1 MSSLIR
7 YLARVTP
14 QLLTFEP
21 LLRALGVRESLLP
34 RDYVHANTCFV
45 RDAKEQPLSPESLKA
60 CVASLGAIVTSAV
73 AEGSA
78 DVLTQHGSVF
88 VPDTACVL
96 RPVAELS
103 FDDAPWMSTALRA
116 QPDGAGLRFVHESVA
131 SSLAEA
137 LHACAHHGASTPH
150 RFVHESVAS
159 SLAEALGAR
168 SLRYMLLL
176 EEKLTDRLPC
186 PTTEQVGRALA
197 EGAPGMHVLMDLIE
211 VAEALGA
218 HAVHLLLDRR
228 KHGTHSLL
236 SPSLSAFQAEALC
249 VYMPGVLLDKVR

>member
-34 RDYVHANTCFV
+34 RDYVHANTCFM

-96 RPVAELS
+96 RPVAELT

-116 QPDGAGLRFVHESVA
+116 QPDGAGL
-131 SSLAEA
+131 
-137 LHACAHHGASTPH
+137 

>member
-34 RDYVHANTCFV
+34 RDYVHANTCFM

-60 CVASLGAIVTSAV
+60 CVASLAAIVTSAV
-73 AEGSA
+73 AEGSD

-96 RPVAELS
+96 RPVAELT

-150 RFVHESVAS
+150 RHAS
-159 SLAEALGAR
+159 
-168 SLRYMLLL
+168 
-176 EEKLTDRLPC
+176 
-186 PTTEQVGRALA
+186 
-197 EGAPGMHVLMDLIE
+197 H
-211 VAEALGA
+211 
-218 HAVHLLLDRR
+218 
-228 KHGTHSLL
+228 
-236 SPSLSAFQAEALC
+236 SPSSTRRS
-249 VYMPGVLLDKVR
+249 PTGR